1 MFAATAMPAAYNRCW
16 VGANGLPCNRC
27 VGSTDGTRSD
37 DALFV
42 PLAAVRFVYS
52 TSDFS
57 TPSLRLS
64 FCSLSFLKTF
74 ENLRSASSKPDGPL
88 LYPRNI

>member
-52 TSDFS
+52 TSIS
-57 TPSLRLS
+57 P
-64 FCSLSFLKTF
+64 
-74 ENLRSASSKPDGPL
+74 
-88 LYPRNI
+88 PRPCVCHSVLCHS